1 MTTKTTNENASHQIG
16 NMMKSF
22 PTRKSEVKNPYL
34 HSFFITSLNVIYFA
48 ENDLIDFLENM
59 GKATMTEELKDVL
72 ECHQLKAK
80 KQVSH
85 LKRIFKLLDEKP
97 EKIESEFIKDIINE
111 NNKIMNSTEKGSV
124 KRDASFIIATQKVLQ
139 YKMITYKGLT
149 ELALTV
155 GQDRVANLLEK
166 ILDVEKIY
174 KY

>member
-1 MTTKTTNENASHQIG
+1 MITKRTNDNKLHQIG

-22 PTRKSEVKNPYL
+22 PTKKSEIKNPYL
-34 HSFFITSLNVIYFA
+34 YNFFIASLNIIYFA
-48 ENDLIDFLENM
+48 ENDIVDFLENM
-59 GKATMTEELKDVL
+59 GKATAAEELKDVL

-97 EKIESEFIKDIINE
+97 EKIESEFIQNILEE
-111 NNKIMNSTEKGSV
+111 NDKIMDSTEKGTV
-124 KRDASFIIATQKVLQ
+124 KRDASFIIATQKVQQ

-166 ILDVEKIY
+166 ILDVEKVY
-174 KY
+174 K

>member
-1 MTTKTTNENASHQIG
+1 MITKTTNNNTPHQIG
-16 NMMKSF
+16 SMTKSF
-22 PTRKSEVKNPYL
+22 PVKKNEVKNPYL
-34 HSFFITSLNVIYFA
+34 YSFFITSLNIIYFA
-48 ENDLIDFLENM
+48 ENDIVNFLEYM
-59 GKATMTEELKDVL
+59 GKATVAEELREVL
-72 ECHQLKAK
+72 ECQQLKAK

-97 EKIESEFIKDIINE
+97 EKIESEFIKDILKE
-111 NNKIMNSTEKGSV
+111 NDKIMDSTERGSV
-124 KRDASFIIATQKVLQ
+124 KRDASFIIATQKILQ
-139 YKMITYKGLT
+139 YKMTTYKGLT